1 MTDDEL
7 TLVYATFPDIG
18 VAESVAGM
26 LVGRELV
33 ACANI
38 LPNMISIYRWK
49 GRIEQDT
56 EVSMI
61 AKTRT
66 ARVADVTAA
75 IVEAHPYDTPAVVAV
90 PVTGG
95 SDPFLAW
102 IRSETGGS

>member
-1 MTDDEL
+1 MADDDL
-7 TLVYATFPDIG
+7 SLIYATFPDIG
-18 VAESVAGM
+18 VAEAIAGM
-26 LVGRELV
+26 LVERRLV

-49 GRIEQDT
+49 GRTEQDT

-66 ARVADVTAA
+66 ALVAETTAA
-75 IVEAHPYDTPAVVAV
+75 IVEAHPYETPAVVAV

-95 SDPFLAW
+95 SDPFLKW
-102 IRSETGGS
+102 IGEETGG